1 MKSIQS
7 VAGVQKDSGR
17 QHVTVFQQ
25 RGSGERK
32 IAGVRLYGSDIIELE
47 VISIDA
53 DLPPVIDDSSEFL
66 PADLD
71 TDLVLDFL
79 THSDLSQDLA
89 DLCAE
94 KSIPVIASGKKTDS
108 RWVVKPPT

>member
-1 MKSIQS
+1 MQQVSCR
-7 VAGVQKDSGR
+7 QK
-17 QHVTVFQQ
+17 VTVFQQ

-47 VISIDA
+47 VISIDVE
-53 DLPPVIDDSSEFL
+53 LPPVVDDSSEFL
-66 PADLD
+66 PEDLD

-79 THSDLSQDLA
+79 RHSDLSQDLA
-89 DLCAE
+89 DLCAQ
-94 KSIPVIASGKKTDS
+94 KNIPIIASGKKIDN

>member
-1 MKSIQS
+1 MQ
-7 VAGVQKDSGR
+7 R
-17 QHVTVFQQ
+17 VTVFQQ

-32 IAGVRLYGSDIIELE
+32 IAGVRAHAADIISLE

-53 DLPPVIDDSSEFL
+53 DLPAIIDDTSPYL

-79 THSDLSQDLA
+79 SHRDLSLDLA
-89 DLCAE
+89 RRCETLR
-94 KSIPVIASGKKTDS
+94 IPIVSSGRKLDN
-108 RWVVKPPT
+108 RWVMTPPT

>member
-1 MKSIQS
+1 MT
-7 VAGVQKDSGR
+7 VVQKNTGR

-25 RGSGERK
+25 QGSGERK
-32 IAGVRLYGSDIIELE
+32 IAGVRLYGGDIIDLD
-47 VISIDA
+47 VISID
-53 DLPPVIDDSSEFL
+53 DELPAVLDDSSAFL

-79 THSDLSQDLA
+79 KHSDLSQDLA

-94 KSIPVIASGKKTDS
+94 QNIPIIASGKKIS
-108 RWVVKPPT
+108 NKWVMKPPT